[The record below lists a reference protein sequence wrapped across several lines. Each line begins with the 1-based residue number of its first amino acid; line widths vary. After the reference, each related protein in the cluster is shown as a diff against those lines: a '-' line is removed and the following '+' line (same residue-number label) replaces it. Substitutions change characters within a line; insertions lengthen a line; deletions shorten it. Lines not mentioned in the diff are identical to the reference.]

1 MAERRGESASVKE
14 TVGGQSTKA
23 HRNQMKGSDMDE
35 MKDRE
40 MGVAEK
46 AHNRQ
51 AHIYSLGGQV
61 ERNQGSHRA
70 QWRSI
75 VRHTRNT
82 IYRSKS
88 SD

>member
-1 MAERRGESASVKE
+1 
-14 TVGGQSTKA
+14 
-23 HRNQMKGSDMDE
+23 MKGSDMDE